1 MVNAVN
7 LPAHLVP
14 QAFMNQQEDHNHN
27 DYSNQ
32 VETEPQLQPQY
43 HHLSSQSPQKRHGAH
58 QPPFP
63 YQQQQQQQQQQLNLH
78 NSPHKSSQ
86 HPSHTHTHQQYP
98 NQSTPDFQS
107 VPGGS
112 LRQSPQKRD
121 PHQQYQ
127 QSRSYSYSAINQNKG
142 GAAAVTAPYYS
153 TGASSGGSSL
163 PSNQNYPP
171 LEPMRRHESWNVRDG
186 QRSTLDPYGSGGG
199 PVLSNPPQNDQLAM
213 HPQPYIL
220 GQGNGNQSYNQNFD
234 QMTGGAPLNVYGPPV
249 PGELTRQNSQYASL
263 SNRSAL
269 SLTYEGNF
277 QSQGNSK
284 GSTNVPYP
292 TDNQQLQGYPPLHPT
307 IHEQTE
313 QFTPV
318 HKVRKAPSTNLPP
331 IQTDQV
337 LNNVDNR
344 RIVSSPHLQYP
355 PRQLNQDART
365 KSLSSSSSRFKS
377 AQQLQH
383 NQQHNHHHH
392 HHHQHDQ
399 LTNSCPLSGDKGG
412 SSTSLHHTFSLS
424 SKSRSFSSI
433 SKFSS
438 SLSTKKFNS
447 SSSLGKAD
455 RASNAS
461 SKTMVPVHTGPKA
474 VVYPAILSEVAKV
487 FKEAIILTI
496 NTKDGLEYH
505 DTFTG
510 KMAVDILC
518 RIIRTNDRNLALL
531 LGRTLDA
538 QKFFH
543 DVTYNHRLRD
553 SVHEVY
559 AFSHVYNDVDFYNED
574 GSISNGNNSNAPS
587 KHGSFS
593 DSLQLQQAI
602 HDNFLTQQLP
612 QHVSQPSSAEY
623 MNSGP
628 LVNNRLSGSNHAS
641 GAGKKL
647 TASQQTGVNGV
658 FTILTDCYSPTCS
671 RNHLC
676 YSIACP
682 RRLEQQARLNMKP
695 QGGLKRAVS
704 RLSLHD
710 QEENET
716 LWHKTVP
723 QSVLDKL
730 DKHEKTR
737 QELIYE
743 FIYTER
749 DYVKDLEFM
758 TDFYIM
764 PLRNP
769 ANNIIPEH
777 QREIFIQTVFGG
789 VGDLLRLGKGFS
801 EALTKRQ
808 QQQKPVVETIG
819 DVFLDHVGGFE
830 PFIRYSGNKVF
841 ATFEHERQQQVN
853 VKYAR
858 FLDAIE
864 KKPES
869 RRQDLSSFLIKGVQR
884 PARYQLLLAG
894 ILKHT
899 KPESP
904 DYKYL
909 VKAKEEIEALLV
921 KINVQTGESTDRHK
935 IMVLH
940 RLLGKQT
947 LENKFNFKLSYNNR
961 ILYQVTLNRKR
972 DNEKID
978 LYLFEHALLLVKHKI
993 QNKREQ
999 HKVFEKPILLPLL
1012 FVNSGFEV
1020 PTSRTLMNFRYNVSL
1035 VSDTNL
1041 KNQRTESSNYIGNTL
1056 SSNNTNKFQ
1065 LNFLGLG
1072 RNQVHASLFAED
1084 LTIQSQVLQQIA
1096 QQQRKLIDANDLFSM
1111 SKYETRRFTGNNK
1124 INCAVP
1130 CYGGKKLLYG
1140 TDSGVWVS
1148 TVRSISATSNE
1159 KICSD
1164 PTLVISKPYVTQI
1177 EVLVEYS
1184 KLLVLSDKAL
1194 YEFDLTCTDSLDHVK
1209 NTKLGKLIMTHI
1221 SFFKFGVCDGR
1232 LLIIGAKTGSQHSIC
1247 IFEPINPF
1255 DPKQKNRNKN
1265 KIEIQE
1271 IPFTSDPIS
1280 ISYMKSKL
1288 CIGCTKGFEILSLQ
1302 SGNKEPI
1309 LDEADPSLDFATQ
1322 RESVTPLAIHRLGKD
1337 FLLCY
1342 SEFVFLIN
1350 KNGWRTNH
1358 DWGIFWEGTPQNV
1371 ALFFPYLLSFEPG
1384 FIEIRDLHTTNL
1396 VRALVGE
1403 NIRFLHS
1410 NEHEAMFA
1418 CEEKGYDIIISID
1431 FLNLKPKSPN

>member
-1 MVNAVN
+1 MNNSQNYQSYQNQHPQYSQYSQHPQHPEQQSQNYQQNSNYSYNQNQTSLPNQNQYSQYSQN
-7 LPAHLVP
+7 LQHPDQSIGHNYSP
-14 QAFMNQQEDHNHN
+14 SHQNKNFQQYQNQNQQYEDINHQNSNYGTVDNKQWGYQQGQPRSLDPQLYNYQSNSEDYFQHHQQPHHQPHSQQHNQMLNYQKQSNYNERRNHN
-27 DYSNQ
+27 DNQ
-32 VETEPQLQPQY
+32 NYAQQHQSHQQHQQQQLQQQKEPFNEQPLN
-43 HHLSSQSPQKRHGAH
+43 HSNKSASSLTYENGNTRLHKNSTPYPIANNIPEYPSASP
-58 QPPFP
+58 PPP
-63 YQQQQQQQQQQLNLH
+63 PQQQQQIQQLPSQQQ
-78 NSPHKSSQ
+78 P
-86 HPSHTHTHQQYP
+86 
-98 NQSTPDFQS
+98 
-107 VPGGS
+107 
-112 LRQSPQKRD
+112 
-121 PHQQYQ
+121 
-127 QSRSYSYSAINQNKG
+127 A
-142 GAAAVTAPYYS
+142 
-153 TGASSGGSSL
+153 
-163 PSNQNYPP
+163 PP
-171 LEPMRRHESWNVRDG
+171 LQQAVPTSRKPFRR
-186 QRSTLDPYGSGGG
+186 
-199 PVLSNPPQNDQLAM
+199 
-213 HPQPYIL
+213 
-220 GQGNGNQSYNQNFD
+220 
-234 QMTGGAPLNVYGPPV
+234 
-249 PGELTRQNSQYASL
+249 
-263 SNRSAL
+263 
-269 SLTYEGNF
+269 
-277 QSQGNSK
+277 
-284 GSTNVPYP
+284 
-292 TDNQQLQGYPPLHPT
+292 
-307 IHEQTE
+307 
-313 QFTPV
+313 
-318 HKVRKAPSTNLPP
+318 APSSNLTP
-331 IQTDQV
+331 IQTDQ
-337 LNNVDNR
+337 LHMNEGR
-344 RIVSSPHLQYP
+344 RTFSSPHQQNMP
-355 PRQLNQDART
+355 GQLNHENRT
-365 KSLSSSSSRFKS
+365 KSLSSTS
-377 AQQLQH
+377 ARYK
-383 NQQHNHHHH
+383 NQPPP
-392 HHHQHDQ
+392 
-399 LTNSCPLSGDKGG
+399 TNFEQPQTNNNTRPLSGGNSG

-424 SKSRSFSSI
+424 SKSRSFTSI
-433 SKFSS
+433 SKLS
-438 SLSTKKFNS
+438 SLSTKKFGS
-447 SSSLGKAD
+447 SSSINKNDKAST
-455 RASNAS
+455 ASLKTLVPSNNNNIANYPKS
-461 SKTMVPVHTGPKA
+461 S
-474 VVYPAILSEVAKV
+474 VYPAMLSEVAKL

-518 RIIRTNDRNLALL
+518 RIIKTNDRNLALL
-531 LGRTLDA
+531 LGRSLDA

-559 AFSHVYNDVDFYNED
+559 SFNNVYNDVEFYQED
-574 GSISNGNNSNAPS
+574 GSNSNGNNSTTPS
-587 KHGSFS
+587 THGSFV
-593 DSLQLQQAI
+593 DGFQLQQAI
-602 HDNFLTQQLP
+602 QDNFLSQQLP
-612 QHVSQPSSAEY
+612 SQVSHPSSAEIQ
-623 MNSGP
+623 NSGS
-628 LVNNRLSGSNHAS
+628 NRLSGGGNQTITV
-641 GAGKKL
+641 AGKKL

-671 RNHLC
+671 RNRLC

-682 RRLEQQARLNMKP
+682 RRLEQQARLNLKP

-769 ANNIIPEH
+769 VNNIIPEH
-777 QREIFIQTVFGG
+777 QRETFIQTVFGG
-789 VGDLLRLGKGFS
+789 VGDLLRLSKNFS
-801 EALTKRQ
+801 DALTKRQ
-808 QQQKPVVETIG
+808 QQQKPVIESIG
-819 DVFLDHVGGFE
+819 DIFLDHVGHFE

-853 VKYAR
+853 MKYAR

-904 DYKYL
+904 DYKNL
-909 VKAKEEIEALLV
+909 QKAKEEIEALLV

-961 ILYQVTLNRKR
+961 IIYQVTLNRKR

-978 LYLFEHALLLVKHKI
+978 LYLFEHALLLVKHKV

-1012 FVNSGFEV
+1012 FVNSGFEI
-1020 PTSRTLMNFRYNVSL
+1020 PTTRSLINNRYNASL
-1035 VSDTNL
+1035 VSDVGL

-1056 SSNNTNKFQ
+1056 SSNTGKFQ

-1072 RNQVHASLFAED
+1072 SNQVHTTLFAED
-1084 LTIQSQVLQQIA
+1084 LTIQNQALQQIS

-1111 SKYETRRFTGNNK
+1111 SKFETRRFTGNNK

-1148 TVRSISATSNE
+1148 TVRSISTTSNE

-1164 PTLVISKPYVTQI
+1164 PTLVISKPYITQI

-1184 KLLVLSDKAL
+1184 KLLVLSDKTL
-1194 YEFDLTCTDSLDHVK
+1194 YEFDLSCTDSLDHIK
-1209 NTKLGKLIMTHI
+1209 NTKSGKLMMSHI
-1221 SFFKFGVCDGR
+1221 SFFKIGVCDGK

-1271 IPFTSDPIS
+1271 IPFSSDPIS
-1280 ISYMKSKL
+1280 ISFLKSKL

-1302 SGNKEPI
+1302 AGNKEPI

-1322 RESVTPLAIHRLGKD
+1322 RELVTPLAIHRLGKD

-1350 KNGWRTNH
+1350 RNGWRTNH
-1358 DWGIFWEGTPQNV
+1358 DWGIFWEGNPQNV
-1371 ALFFPYLLSFEPG
+1371 ALFFPYLISFEPG

-1396 VRALVGE
+1396 LRALIGE
-1403 NIRFLHS
+1403 NIRYLHS

-1418 CEEKGYDIIISID
+1418 CEENGYDIIISID
-1431 FLNLKPKSPN
+1431 FLNLKPKSPAK

>member
-1 MVNAVN
+1 MVNTVN

-32 VETEPQLQPQY
+32 LDSEQQP
-43 HHLSSQSPQKRHGAH
+43 HFHLSSQSPQKRQEAY
-58 QPPFP
+58 QAS
-63 YQQQQQQQQQQLNLH
+63 YQQQQPQLYLH
-78 NSPHKSSQ
+78 DSPHKSSQ
-86 HPSHTHTHQQYP
+86 YQTHTIDSLKSQQYP
-98 NQSTPDFQS
+98 KQPSQHSQTA
-107 VPGGS
+107 PGPHN
-112 LRQSPQKRD
+112 QSPQKR
-121 PHQQYQ
+121 PPQQQYQ
-127 QSRSYSYSAINQNKG
+127 QSQSRAYTAANQSQNT
-142 GAAAVTAPYYS
+142 TAPYYTSGPS
-153 TGASSGGSSL
+153 TDHSGFL
-163 PSNQNYPP
+163 SNPNYPP
-171 LEPMRRHESWNVRDG
+171 LEPTRQNQSWAIQDG
-186 QRSTLDPYGSGGG
+186 QRSTLDPYGSGR
-199 PVLSNPPQNDQLAM
+199 PMASNVRQNNQSSIQQS
-213 HPQPYIL
+213 QPYYMD
-220 GQGNGNQSYNQNFD
+220 QGVFNQNYNQSYNQ
-234 QMTGGAPLNVYGPPV
+234 MTGNAGFNGYGQPRYGDDTDQV
-249 PGELTRQNSQYASL
+249 NQYASH
-263 SNRSAL
+263 SSKSTL
-269 SLTYEGNF
+269 SLTYDASF
-277 QSQGNSK
+277 QSQGGGK
-284 GSTNVPYP
+284 GDANVPYP
-292 TDNQQLQGYPPLHPT
+292 TENQLPGYPPLYPT
-307 IHEQTE
+307 IHEQSE
-313 QFTPV
+313 QPTPV
-318 HKVRKAPSTNLPP
+318 SKMRKAPTTNLPP
-331 IQTDQV
+331 IQTDQMR
-337 LNNVDNR
+337 NNVDNR
-344 RIVSSPHLQYP
+344 RIVSSPHLQHP
-355 PRQLNQDART
+355 PRQLSQDART
-365 KSLSSSSSRFKS
+365 KSLSSSTSRFKS

-383 NQQHNHHHH
+383 NQQHNN
-392 HHHQHDQ
+392 HDQ
-399 LTNSCPLSGDKGG
+399 LGNTRPLSGEKGG

-438 SLSTKKFNS
+438 SLSTKKFSS

-455 RASNAS
+455 RTSNAS
-461 SKTMVPVHTGPKA
+461 SKTMVPVHAGPKA

-518 RIIRTNDRNLALL
+518 RVIKTNDRNLALL

-559 AFSHVYNDVDFYNED
+559 AFSHVYNDVEFYNED

-602 HDNFLTQQLP
+602 QDNFLAQQLP
-612 QHVSQPSSAEY
+612 QHVNQPSSAEY

-628 LVNNRLSGSNHAS
+628 QVNNRLSGGNNTSV
-641 GAGKKL
+641 AGKKL

-808 QQQKPVVETIG
+808 QQQKPVIEAIG
-819 DVFLDHVGGFE
+819 DVFLDHVGNFE

-853 VKYAR
+853 IKYAR

-1012 FVNSGFEV
+1012 FVNSGFEA
-1020 PTSRTLMNFRYNVSL
+1020 PTSRTLMNFRYNASL
-1035 VSDTNL
+1035 ASDTIL

-1096 QQQRKLIDANDLFSM
+1096 QQQKKLIDANDLFSM
-1111 SKYETRRFTGNNK
+1111 SKFETRRFAGNNK

-1140 TDSGVWVS
+1140 TDSGAWVS

-1177 EVLVEYS
+1177 EVLVQYS

-1221 SFFKFGVCDGR
+1221 SFFKIGVCDGK

-1322 RESVTPLAIHRLGKD
+1322 RELVTPLAIYRIGKD
-1337 FLLCY
+1337 VLLCY

-1418 CEEKGYDIIISID
+1418 CEERGYDIIISID
-1431 FLNLKPKSPN
+1431 FLNLKPKSPTS

>member
-1 MVNAVN
+1 MSNNSTLSLTYDTGAHKQQSQRSFSRSSSSAQVPYPIDN
-7 LPAHLVP
+7 LIPEDSASDFQNVLPSSTIRKPFRKPPNEDAYGFGISLDEKPANNEARRIVSSPHQPNFSSQPLNNESRTKSLSLTSSRFRTSS
-14 QAFMNQQEDHNHN
+14 QHHI
-27 DYSNQ
+27 DYS
-32 VETEPQLQPQY
+32 P
-43 HHLSSQSPQKRHGAH
+43 
-58 QPPFP
+58 
-63 YQQQQQQQQQQLNLH
+63 QQQQQQQQQG
-78 NSPHKSSQ
+78 NSGRP
-86 HPSHTHTHQQYP
+86 
-98 NQSTPDFQS
+98 
-107 VPGGS
+107 
-112 LRQSPQKRD
+112 
-121 PHQQYQ
+121 
-127 QSRSYSYSAINQNKG
+127 I
-142 GAAAVTAPYYS
+142 
-153 TGASSGGSSL
+153 SSGNSS
-163 PSNQNYPP
+163 P
-171 LEPMRRHESWNVRDG
+171 
-186 QRSTLDPYGSGGG
+186 
-199 PVLSNPPQNDQLAM
+199 
-213 HPQPYIL
+213 
-220 GQGNGNQSYNQNFD
+220 
-234 QMTGGAPLNVYGPPV
+234 
-249 PGELTRQNSQYASL
+249 
-263 SNRSAL
+263 
-269 SLTYEGNF
+269 SLT
-277 QSQGNSK
+277 
-284 GSTNVPYP
+284 
-292 TDNQQLQGYPPLHPT
+292 
-307 IHEQTE
+307 
-313 QFTPV
+313 
-318 HKVRKAPSTNLPP
+318 
-331 IQTDQV
+331 
-337 LNNVDNR
+337 
-344 RIVSSPHLQYP
+344 
-355 PRQLNQDART
+355 
-365 KSLSSSSSRFKS
+365 
-377 AQQLQH
+377 
-383 NQQHNHHHH
+383 
-392 HHHQHDQ
+392 
-399 LTNSCPLSGDKGG
+399 
-412 SSTSLHHTFSLS
+412 HTFSLG

-433 SKFSS
+433 GKLS
-438 SLSTKKFNS
+438 SLSTKKFGS
-447 SSSLGKAD
+447 SPSISKHD
-455 RASNAS
+455 KQSIASS
-461 SKTMVPVHTGPKA
+461 SKTLISRPHYAKS
-474 VVYPAILSEVAKV
+474 VYPALLSEVAKL
-487 FKEAIILTI
+487 FKDAIILTI

-510 KMAVDILC
+510 KLAVDILC

-531 LGRTLDA
+531 IGRSLDA

-553 SVHEVY
+553 SVHEIY
-559 AFSHVYNDVDFYNED
+559 AFNHVYNDVELYDE
-574 GSISNGNNSNAPS
+574 SNSGNNSVSTS
-587 KHGSFS
+587 KHGSFV
-593 DSLQLQQAI
+593 DSAQLQQAMQ
-602 HDNFLTQQLP
+602 DNFLSLQLP
-612 QHVSQPSSAEY
+612 AHVNQPTSLDL
-623 MNSGP
+623 G
-628 LVNNRLSGSNHAS
+628 LTQTNRLSGGNSTVNAN
-641 GAGKKL
+641 KNL

-682 RRLEQQARLNMKP
+682 RRLEQQARLNLKP

-704 RLSLHD
+704 KLSLHD

-777 QREIFIQTVFGG
+777 QRETFIHTVFGG
-789 VGDLLRLGKGFS
+789 VGDLLRLGKSLS

-808 QQQKPVVETIG
+808 QQQKPVIESIG
-819 DVFLDHVGGFE
+819 DVFLDHVGNFE

-853 VKYAR
+853 MKYAR

-899 KPESP
+899 KPENP
-904 DYKYL
+904 DYKNL
-909 VKAKEEIEALLV
+909 IKAKEEIEALLV
-921 KINVQTGESTDRHK
+921 RINIQTGESTDRHK

-947 LENKFNFKLSYNNR
+947 LEHKYNFKLSYNNR

-978 LYLFEHALLLVKHKI
+978 LYLFEHALLLVKHKV

-1012 FVNSGFEV
+1012 YVNSGIET
-1020 PTSRTLMNFRYNVSL
+1020 PTTRTLMGHRHSMSV
-1035 VSDTNL
+1035 VSDTGL
-1041 KNQRTESSNYIGNTL
+1041 RNQRTESSNYIGNTL
-1056 SSNNTNKFQ
+1056 SSNNASKFQ
-1065 LNFLGLG
+1065 LNFFGMG
-1072 RNQVHASLFAED
+1072 SNQVHASLFAED
-1084 LTIQSQVLQQIA
+1084 VTIQNQVLQQIS
-1096 QQQRKLIDANDLFSM
+1096 QQQRKLIDENDLFSM
-1111 SKYETRRFTGNNK
+1111 SKFETRRFTGNNK

-1148 TVRSISATSNE
+1148 TVRSISTTSTE
-1159 KICSD
+1159 KIVSD
-1164 PTLVISKPYVTQI
+1164 PTMVISKPYTTQI

-1194 YEFDLTCTDSLDHVK
+1194 YEFDLSCTDSLDHVK

-1221 SFFKFGVCDGR
+1221 SFFKIGVCDGK
-1232 LLIIGAKTGSQHSIC
+1232 LLVIGAKTGSQHSIC
-1247 IFEPINPF
+1247 IFEPFNPF

-1265 KIEIQE
+1265 KIEFQE
-1271 IPFTSDPIS
+1271 IAFSSDPIS
-1280 ISYMKSKL
+1280 ISFLKSKL

-1302 SGNKEPI
+1302 AGNKEPI

-1322 RESVTPLAIHRLGKD
+1322 RELVTPLAIHRLGKD

-1342 SEFVFLIN
+1342 SEFVFLI
-1350 KNGWRTNH
+1350 KGNGWRTNH
-1358 DWGIFWEGTPQNV
+1358 EWGIFWEGNPRNV
-1371 ALFFPYLLSFEPG
+1371 ALFFPYLISFEPG

-1396 VRALVGE
+1396 LRSLVGE
-1403 NIRFLHS
+1403 NIRYLHS

-1418 CEEKGYDIIISID
+1418 CEENGYDIIISID
-1431 FLNLKPKSPN
+1431 FLNLKPKSPTTK